1 MQLRSETADD
11 PHSLLEQAADD
22 LGIDS
27 LVAVEIRSWFL
38 RELEVNVPVL
48 KILGGATIEEI
59 VAYAVKKLPS
69 ELARGVDEQ
78 RQTAAISSAGSSSE
92 SSTSA
97 LTPQHSTPAS
107 FTLEDAT
114 DTSSSGPSPRREP
127 SNPPMPFLSE
137 TTISP
142 PAVKLHTI
150 EKIIPMSFGQSRFWF
165 MSRLAADQTA
175 FNVTCSMLVTGEVK
189 IQDLARAVRDLGI
202 RHEALRTCFFNN
214 DKHQSMQGILLESPL
229 HLETLNV
236 SSQDDVQDQF
246 QELKGHVYD
255 LEKGETMRIILL
267 SQSRTR
273 HFLLC
278 GYHHINM
285 DGTSLVVLLSDLQKL
300 YVGEKMSP
308 PYLQYPDFSEQ
319 QLSRLHSGE
328 WDNEIAF
335 WRKEF
340 DDLPDTLPIL
350 NVSPSSSRLREPLT
364 TYRHLKSE
372 TRINTQTASKIR
384 SFCRKLKVTPFH
396 FYCAIF
402 QVTLARLAS
411 IEDVCIGVADA
422 NRTDQGAME
431 CIGMFL
437 NVFPV
442 RLRTSLDQPFS
453 SIIRQT
459 KKKILSGLANSAVP
473 FDVILNKVGVKRSP
487 THSPLFQAFIDYRQV
502 NEKQRFGNGELEGQ
516 EYAIGETPYDV
527 MLDIVDNP
535 SGNASVAIMVQ
546 EGLYEKENADLV
558 LQCYLNL
565 VQAFADNSEL
575 LGGEPQ
581 MFNTVDVE
589 HALKLSQGEF
599 PSHSSLRQ

>member
-1 MQLRSETADD
+1 M
-11 PHSLLEQAADD
+11 
-22 LGIDS
+22 
-27 LVAVEIRSWFL
+27 
-38 RELEVNVPVL
+38 
-48 KILGGATIEEI
+48 
-59 VAYAVKKLPS
+59 KL
-69 ELARGVDEQ
+69 Q
-78 RQTAAISSAGSSSE
+78 
-92 SSTSA
+92 
-97 LTPQHSTPAS
+97 
-107 FTLEDAT
+107 
-114 DTSSSGPSPRREP
+114 
-127 SNPPMPFLSE
+127 
-137 TTISP
+137 
-142 PAVKLHTI
+142 TI
-150 EKIIPMSFGQSRFWF
+150 EKTVPMSFGQSRFWF
-165 MSRLAADQTA
+165 MSRLAGDPTA

-189 IQDLARAVRDLGI
+189 IQDLARAARDLGI

-236 SSQDDVQDQF
+236 SSQDDIQDQF
-246 QELKGHVYD
+246 QKLKGHVYD

-285 DGTSLVVLLSDLQKL
+285 DGTSLVVLISDLHKL
-300 YVGEKMSP
+300 YLGEKMSP

-340 DDLPDTLPIL
+340 DALPDTLPIL
-350 NVSPSSSRLREPLT
+350 NVSPNVSRLREPLT

-372 TRINTQTASKIR
+372 TRLSIQTASKIR
-384 SFCRKLKVTPFH
+384 SLCRKLKVTPFH
-396 FYCAIF
+396 LYCAVF
-402 QVTLARLAS
+402 QVTLSRLAS
-411 IEDVCIGVADA
+411 TEDVCIGVADA

-473 FDVILNKVGVKRSP
+473 FDVILNKIGVKRSP

-502 NEKQRFGNGELEGQ
+502 NEKQPFGNGELEGQ

-581 MFNTVDVE
+581 MFNTADVE
-589 HALKLSQGEF
+589 HALKLSQGEP
-599 PSHSSLRQ
+599 PSHNSLRQEIQTFPLSSRFWSASRLFWSENPVDFLM